1 MPFAVPPN
9 PKIYHI
15 THVDNLA
22 GIAAAGCLWSD
33 RERIDRGLSCSLVG
47 MSTIKQRRLDEIEVD
62 CHTGTKVGEYV
73 PFYFCPRSIMLY
85 ILHKGDH
92 PDITYRGGQS
102 SIVHLRADLNA
113 AIAWAEQQKV
123 KWACSDRNAGAF
135 VASFFKRPQDL
146 NKINWPAVNAT
157 DFRGTLVK
165 EGKQAEFLL
174 HESFPWHLI
183 EAIGVRN
190 APIQTKVQAALRG
203 ATHQP
208 PVTVETSWY
217 Y

>member
-1 MPFAVPPN
+1 MPYPVPSTPR
-9 PKIYHI
+9 IYHI

-22 GIAAAGCLWSD
+22 GITAAGCLWSD
-33 RERIDRGLSCSLVG
+33 RARIDQELECSLVG
-47 MSTIKQRRLDEIEVD
+47 MSRIKQRRLDEIEVD
-62 CHTGTKVGEYV
+62 CYAGTKVGEYV
-73 PFYFCPRSIMLY
+73 PFYFCPRSIMLF

-113 AIAWAEQQKV
+113 TIAWAEREDV
-123 KWACSDRNAGAF
+123 RWACSDRNAGAY
-135 VASFFKRPQDL
+135 VASFYKRRQDL
-146 NKINWPAVNAT
+146 RKINWPAVAAT
-157 DFRGTLVK
+157 DFRDTLVK

-174 HESFPWHLI
+174 YESFPWHLI

-190 APIQTKVQAALRG
+190 EAIRGRVQAALRG
-203 ATHQP
+203 VAHRP
-208 PVTVETSWY
+208 PVTVETNWY